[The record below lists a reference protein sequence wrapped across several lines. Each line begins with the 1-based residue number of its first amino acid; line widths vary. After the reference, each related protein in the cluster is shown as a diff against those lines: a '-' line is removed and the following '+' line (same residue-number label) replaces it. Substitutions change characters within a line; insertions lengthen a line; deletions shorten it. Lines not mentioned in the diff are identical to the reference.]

1 MSKSTASKPPRLTTF
16 AWLSIGAAV
25 VTIALKTGAY
35 FLTGSV
41 SLLSDA
47 MESVVNLVAAI
58 VALIALTLAAKPA
71 SSKYTFGRTKAE
83 YFSAAIEGAM
93 IFGAASLIIFA
104 AIQRLLNPQPVDSLG
119 IGLLISALAAVINGA
134 VGYYLVRIGKKYRSI
149 TLEADGKHLLTD
161 LVTSAGVIVGL
172 LLVMLTDWHFLDPII
187 AILVALNIIRMG
199 VQLLSTSVAGLLD
212 VTLPT
217 EENQQI
223 IKILQGHVKK
233 DKISFHGLQTGQAG
247 RHRFIN
253 VDLQVPGKWSVTQGH
268 DLAMVIEAEINAA
281 LSDSTIVI
289 HVEPIEDASSY
300 EDIPE
305 GYIPL
310 DFDDDQIG

>member
-1 MSKSTASKPPRLTTF
+1 M
-16 AWLSIGAAV
+16 
-25 VTIALKTGAY
+25 
-35 FLTGSV
+35 
-41 SLLSDA
+41 
-47 MESVVNLVAAI
+47 
-58 VALIALTLAAKPA
+58 
-71 SSKYTFGRTKAE
+71 
-83 YFSAAIEGAM
+83 
-93 IFGAASLIIFA
+93 
-104 AIQRLLNPQPVDSLG
+104 
-119 IGLLISALAAVINGA
+119 
-134 VGYYLVRIGKKYRSI
+134 
-149 TLEADGKHLLTD
+149 
-161 LVTSAGVIVGL
+161 
-172 LLVMLTDWHFLDPII
+172 
-187 AILVALNIIRMG
+187 ALNIIRTG
-199 VQLLSTSVAGLLD
+199 VQLLRTSVAGLLD
-212 VTLPT
+212 VTLPE

-223 IKILQGHVKK
+223 VKILQGHVKK
-233 DKISFHGLQTGQAG
+233 DKISFHGLQTRQAG

>member
-1 MSKSTASKPPRLTTF
+1 MSKSTAKEPPRLTTF

-71 SSKYTFGRTKAE
+71 SSRYTFGRSKAE

-93 IFGAASLIIFA
+93 IFGAAALIIFA

-233 DKISFHGLQTGQAG
+233 DKISFHGLQTRQAG

>member
-1 MSKSTASKPPRLTTF
+1 MSKSTAKEPPRLTTF

-71 SSKYTFGRTKAE
+71 SSRYTFGRSKAE

-93 IFGAASLIIFA
+93 IFGAAALIIFA

-172 LLVMLTDWHFLDPII
+172 LLVMLTGWDFLDPVI
-187 AILVALNIIRMG
+187 AILVALNIIRVG

-217 EENQQI
+217 EENKQI
-223 IKILQGHVKK
+223 VKILQGHVEK
-233 DKISFHGLQTGQAG
+233 DRISFHGLQTRQAG

-253 VDLQVPGKWSVTQGH
+253 VDLQVPGNWSVTQGH
-268 DLAMVIEAEINAA
+268 DLALVIEAEIHAT

-310 DFDDDQIG
+310 DFDDDQMR

>member
-1 MSKSTASKPPRLTTF
+1 MSKSTAKEPPRLTTF

-71 SSKYTFGRTKAE
+71 SSRYTFGRSKAE

-233 DKISFHGLQTGQAG
+233 DKISFHGLQTRQAG

-268 DLAMVIEAEINAA
+268 DLALVIEAEINAA